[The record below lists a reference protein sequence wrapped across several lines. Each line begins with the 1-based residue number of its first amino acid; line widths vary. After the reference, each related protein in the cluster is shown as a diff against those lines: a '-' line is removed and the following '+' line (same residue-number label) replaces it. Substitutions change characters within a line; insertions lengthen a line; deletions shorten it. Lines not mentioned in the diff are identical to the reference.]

1 MPDPMIDGEEIIPT
15 PEPEPVPE
23 IDRRSF
29 VRRLSGDAAGMVGRL
44 HGLSQIIAGSAAA
57 AVLAVGD
64 DLDAIR
70 ARERAADLA
79 AAEPPDSPGAAAEVD
94 AAASPGAA
102 AEVDAP
108 SAAAQVVAATEPSA
122 VMPTDEQAVRFEPAP
137 EEAAILAS
145 AREAAVAVNDGG
157 NGPHV
162 TFVRIHWDGETI
174 RFGALGWARRS
185 TLLRADGHV
194 TLLVAADNG
203 RYLSVRG
210 RASLLDGAL
219 AREAMRPLLDLDGR
233 DWDELVA
240 EDPDRVVVIVQP
252 HQILSVER

>member
-1 MPDPMIDGEEIIPT
+1 MIDGEEIIPT
-15 PEPEPVPE
+15 PEPEPEAE

-44 HGLSQIIAGSAAA
+44 HGLSQIIAGSTAA

-64 DLDAIR
+64 DLEAIR
-70 ARERAADLA
+70 ARERAADLV
-79 AAEPPDSPGAAAEVD
+79 AAEPPDSPGAAAD
-94 AAASPGAA
+94 ADAPGAA
-102 AEVDAP
+102 AEV
-108 SAAAQVVAATEPSA
+108 VAAPG
-122 VMPTDEQAVRFEPAP
+122 PDEHAVRFEPAP
-137 EEAAILAS
+137 GEAAILAG
-145 AREAAVAVNDGG
+145 AREAVVAVNDGG

-162 TFVRIHWDGETI
+162 TFVPTHWDGETI

-185 TLLRADGHV
+185 TLLRADGRV

-210 RASLLDGAL
+210 RASLLEGAV
-219 AREAMRPLLDLDGR
+219 AREAMRPFLDLDGQ

-240 EDPDRVVVIVQP
+240 EDPDRVVVIVEP
-252 HQILSVER
+252 YQILSVER

>member
-1 MPDPMIDGEEIIPT
+1 MTPRRPTNHPMIDGEEIIPT
-15 PEPEPVPE
+15 PEPEPE

-64 DLDAIR
+64 DLEAIR

-79 AAEPPDSPGAAAEVD
+79 AAEPPDSPVAEPAAAGPGVASEV
-94 AAASPGAA
+94 
-102 AEVDAP
+102 
-108 SAAAQVVAATEPSA
+108 VVAAEPVA
-122 VMPTDEQAVRFEPAP
+122 ALGPVVAAEPTDEHAVRFEPTP
-137 EEAAILAS
+137 EEAAILS
-145 AREAAVAVNDGG
+145 GAREAVVAVNDGG
-157 NGPHV
+157 NGAHV
-162 TFVRIHWDGETI
+162 TFVSTHWDGETI

-185 TLLRADGHV
+185 TLLRADGRV
-194 TLLVAADNG
+194 TLLVVADNG

-210 RASLLDGAL
+210 RASLLEGAV

-240 EDPDRVVVIVQP
+240 EDPDRVVVIVEP

>member
-1 MPDPMIDGEEIIPT
+1 MRDPMIDGEEVIPT
-15 PEPEPVPE
+15 PEPEPEPE

-57 AVLAVGD
+57 AVQAVGD

-94 AAASPGAA
+94 GPTAA
-102 AEVDAP
+102 AEVV
-108 SAAAQVVAATEPSA
+108 AAAEPPA
-122 VMPTDEQAVRFEPAP
+122 VMPTYEQAVRFEPTP
-137 EEAAILAS
+137 EEAAILAG
-145 AREAAVAVNDGG
+145 AREAVVAVNDGG

-162 TFVRIHWDGETI
+162 TFVPTHWDGETI

-210 RASLLDGAL
+210 WASLLDGAL

-233 DWDELVA
+233 DWEELVA

>member
-1 MPDPMIDGEEIIPT
+1 MRDPMIDGEEIIPT
-15 PEPEPVPE
+15 PEPEPEPE

-79 AAEPPDSPGAAAEVD
+79 AAEPPDSPGTAAG
-94 AAASPGAA
+94 P
-102 AEVDAP
+102 
-108 SAAAQVVAATEPSA
+108 VVAAEPIAAPGPSA
-122 VMPTDEQAVRFEPAP
+122 VMPTDEHAVRFEPTP
-137 EEAAILAS
+137 EEAAILAD
-145 AREAAVAVNDGG
+145 AREAIVAVNDGG

-162 TFVRIHWDGETI
+162 TFVPTHWDGETI

>member
-1 MPDPMIDGEEIIPT
+1 MTPRRPPNQPMKDGEEIVPT
-15 PEPEPVPE
+15 PEPGPEPE
-23 IDRRSF
+23 LDRRSF

-64 DLDAIR
+64 DLEAIR
-70 ARERAADLA
+70 ARERATDLA
-79 AAEPPDSPGAAAEVD
+79 AAEPPESPGAEP
-94 AAASPGAA
+94 AAAGPGAA
-102 AEVDAP
+102 SEVVTAAEPV
-108 SAAAQVVAATEPSA
+108 AAAEPPA
-122 VMPTDEQAVRFEPAP
+122 VMPTDKHAVRFEPTP

-145 AREAAVAVNDGG
+145 AREAVVAVNDGG

-162 TFVRIHWDGETI
+162 TFVPTHWDGETI

-185 TLLRADGHV
+185 TLLRADGRV

-210 RASLLDGAL
+210 RALLLEGAV

-240 EDPDRVVVIVQP
+240 EDPDRVVIIVEP

>member
-1 MPDPMIDGEEIIPT
+1 MTPRRPPNQPMKDGEEIVPT
-15 PEPEPVPE
+15 PEPGPEPE
-23 IDRRSF
+23 LDRRSF

-44 HGLSQIIAGSAAA
+44 HGLSQVIAGSAAA

-64 DLDAIR
+64 DLEAIR
-70 ARERAADLA
+70 ARERATDLA
-79 AAEPPDSPGAAAEVD
+79 AAEPPDSPVAAAEPV
-94 AAASPGAA
+94 AALGP
-102 AEVDAP
+102 
-108 SAAAQVVAATEPSA
+108 VVAAE
-122 VMPTDEQAVRFEPAP
+122 PTDEHAVRFEPTP
-137 EEAAILAS
+137 EEATILS
-145 AREAAVAVNDGG
+145 GAREAVVAVNDGG
-157 NGPHV
+157 NGAHV
-162 TFVRIHWDGETI
+162 TIVSTHWDGETI

-240 EDPDRVVVIVQP
+240 EDPDRVVVIVEP
-252 HQILSVER
+252 HQILWVER

>member
-1 MPDPMIDGEEIIPT
+1 MTPRRPTNQPMIDGEEIIPT
-15 PEPEPVPE
+15 PEPEPEPE
-23 IDRRSF
+23 LDRRSF

-64 DLDAIR
+64 DLEAIR

-79 AAEPPDSPGAAAEVD
+79 AAEPPESPGAASEVVTSAEPV
-94 AAASPGAA
+94 AALGP
-102 AEVDAP
+102 
-108 SAAAQVVAATEPSA
+108 VVAAE
-122 VMPTDEQAVRFEPAP
+122 PTDEHAVRFEPTP
-137 EEAAILAS
+137 EEAAILS
-145 AREAAVAVNDGG
+145 GAREAVVAVNDGG

-162 TFVRIHWDGETI
+162 TFVPTHWDGETI

-185 TLLRADGHV
+185 TLLRADGRV
-194 TLLVAADNG
+194 TLLVVADNG

-210 RASLLDGAL
+210 RASLLEGAV

-240 EDPDRVVVIVQP
+240 EDPDRVVIIVEP

>member
-1 MPDPMIDGEEIIPT
+1 MRDPMIDGEEIIPT

-23 IDRRSF
+23 MGRRSF

-79 AAEPPDSPGAAAEVD
+79 AAEPPDSPGAAAEVV
-94 AAASPGAA
+94 AA
-102 AEVDAP
+102 AEP
-108 SAAAQVVAATEPSA
+108 PA

-137 EEAAILAS
+137 EEAAILAG